1 MKKTLIVLAAS
12 LALGACASMG
22 PKEPKD
28 FESLVKEAEAAIA
41 KAGKVGYEW
50 RDSRKLLKAAK
61 KAHAAGDEAKAM
73 KLATKALHQGRLAY
87 QQYLDNR
94 DAGPWQY

>member
-1 MKKTLIVLAAS
+1 MKKTVIVLAAS
-12 LALGACASMG
+12 LALGACAG
-22 PKEPKD
+22 LGHKPKS
-28 FESLVKEAEAAIA
+28 FEELAKEAEAAID

-50 RDSRKLLKAAK
+50 RDSRKILKAAK

-73 KLATKALHQGRLAY
+73 KLATKALHQGQLAY

-94 DAGPWQY
+94 NAGPWQY